1 MLATCHE
8 RVERLL
14 TLQARL
20 QQHLLDKG
28 CDEPA
33 RPAARRDTLFRL
45 GRPLHHED
53 EELHVFPALLK
64 GPQAALHQLVARLVA
79 GHRQMETVWVDVRRA
94 LPAIADSTASD

>member
-1 MLATCHE
+1 LATCHE

-33 RPAARRDTLFRL
+33 RQAVVFSYEPDSNFRDLQRAS
-45 GRPLHHED
+45 PL
-53 EELHVFPALLK
+53 
-64 GPQAALHQLVARLVA
+64 
-79 GHRQMETVWVDVRRA
+79 
-94 LPAIADSTASD
+94 